1 MRWRS
6 EAWRVGV
13 VCMVEVGMPATRKIG
28 RLRKNDLK
36 QFGYSTKIPATKRRI
51 ALSQAVRKY
60 GALSVFRKLHAVSIL
75 TRKRAPPSDVFLQDR
90 DWIRSEFMLR

>member
-1 MRWRS
+1 MLRLLESW
-6 EAWRVGV
+6 WI
-13 VCMVEVGMPATRKIG
+13 EVGMPATRKIG

-51 ALSQAVRKY
+51 ALSRDVRKY

-75 TRKRAPPSDVFLQDR
+75 TRKRAPPSSAVFLQDR
-90 DWIRSEFMLR
+90 DWIRSEFM